1 MRRLAVL
8 AFVLGCGQPTYV
20 ATGDVI
26 AVDPA
31 ALEVT
36 IRHEDIP
43 GLMGAMTMPF
53 HLRSAD
59 VLAGIG
65 PGTRVRFELVR
76 VGQDLTVTSLVALG
90 AAASAR
96 PGIHDHTPHHGG
108 VVAMVGMRHL
118 EAVAARDGS
127 VRVYLTDVWRR
138 PLPLAGATGTVTV
151 DLPEGSREIPLAAH
165 DAALEGSGPP
175 FTGDAVAAHVRVVQ
189 AGELLESHFVVPLG
203 TSMTGAAGIPPE
215 GCVTPARRPDDGERL
230 PRCALA
236 FP

>member
-1 MRRLAVL
+1 VL
-8 AFVLGCGQPTYV
+8 RA
-20 ATGDVI
+20 
-26 AVDPA
+26 
-31 ALEVT
+31 
-36 IRHEDIP
+36 
-43 GLMGAMTMPF
+43 
-53 HLRSAD
+53 
-59 VLAGIG
+59 
-65 PGTRVRFELVR
+65 
-76 VGQDLTVTSLVALG
+76 GQDLIGTRLVALG
-90 AAASAR
+90 TAAAGR

-165 DAALEGSGPP
+165 NAALEGSGPP

-189 AGELLESHFVVPLG
+189 AGEALESHFVVPPG
-203 TSMTGAAGIPPE
+203 TSLKGAAGIPPE

-236 FP
+236 LPRTVTFIAASPDGSTVFVGVLGTGVRAWRMPGGQFLQGFGAPRAMAVPGSVVPPPG